1 MCTDDSSKNYVV
13 CSCFEKLLSLCCLC
27 ISVRYLSFIMMDGGL
42 VAALAEVVGPIS
54 SEVEARIQGIFTS
67 FTI

>member
-1 MCTDDSSKNYVV
+1 
-13 CSCFEKLLSLCCLC
+13 
-27 ISVRYLSFIMMDGGL
+27 MDGGL

-67 FTI
+67 FTIWLNVVWSLNITMQITPLN